1 MTKGRGEIDLVV
13 PPLKTDVQAPDVA
26 SFDTR
31 PTPPTS
37 ALIVNLAPN
46 KGRAAL
52 FSEAALSS
60 RPTIASLP
68 ADRVNLARL
77 PKERTTVWSSEAA
90 PPNHQR

>member
-26 SFDTR
+26 SFDTVICTR
-31 PTPPTS
+31 PAPPTS

-77 PKERTTVWSSEAA
+77 PKERTTV
-90 PPNHQR
+90 